1 MNILS
6 LLLTR
11 SGGNIIPVK
20 KMQLKVSHRKVNQ
33 KNLVFVR
40 IGVQNIV
47 LPIIRIERKYDMK
60 TADILV
66 QLFNSI
72 MHYIEKK
79 DDNNL

>member
-1 MNILS
+1 
-6 LLLTR
+6 
-11 SGGNIIPVK
+11 
-20 KMQLKVSHRKVNQ
+20 MQLKVSHRKVNQ

-47 LPIIRIERKYDMK
+47 LPIIRIERKYDIK